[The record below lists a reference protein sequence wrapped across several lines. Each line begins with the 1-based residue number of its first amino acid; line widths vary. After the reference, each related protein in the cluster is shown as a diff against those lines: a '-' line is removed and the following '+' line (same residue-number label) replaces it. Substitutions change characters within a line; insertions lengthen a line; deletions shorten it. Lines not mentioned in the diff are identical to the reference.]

1 MRLADGATR
10 ARIIELLAWSLWA
23 ILLIAV
29 SVLAV
34 RHPAGSIFDAYRDGV
49 HHWWA
54 GEPLYSHSARSFVY
68 LTSSPLIFTPFVLLG
83 PPLDD
88 LVWRIC
94 SVVLFLYA
102 LWRLVRLILPDH
114 ARLAMAFILV
124 LMLPCAGVN
133 VQRGQAEIAMTGLM
147 FLGAANAAQA
157 RWWRA
162 TLWLCLG
169 FALKP
174 LALVLMLLY
183 GALFKPLRG
192 RLSAGVLVVLL
203 LPFLHPDPHYVIAQ
217 DVAMVDELLFAAQPG
232 ITRFNDIAMM
242 LHRFAI
248 DLPAP
253 VILMVRLA
261 GAAATLWLAAL
272 VVRRR
277 PLEQCAIAVLAL
289 AVTYLVVFN
298 PRSELGSY
306 MNLAALVGISAALAW
321 YRGDRTAA
329 VLLALLILGFGTQVY
344 GDWLYRP
351 TDVWLKPLLGLG
363 YFGFVARR
371 IVSRTRLAG
380 QPWG

>member
-1 MRLADGATR
+1 
-10 ARIIELLAWSLWA
+10 
-23 ILLIAV
+23 LIAT

-88 LVWRIC
+88 LMWRLV
-94 SVVLFLYA
+94 SVALFLYA
-102 LWRLVRLILPDH
+102 LWRLVRLALPDH
-114 ARLAMAFILV
+114 ARLAMAVILV

-133 VQRGQAEIAMTGLM
+133 VQRGQAEIAMVGLM
-147 FLGAANAAQA
+147 FLGAADAAQA

-162 TLWLCLG
+162 TLWLCLAV
-169 FALKP
+169 ALKP
-174 LALVLMLLY
+174 LALVLILLY
-183 GALFKPLRG
+183 GALFRPLRY
-192 RLSAGVLVVLL
+192 RLAAGVLVVLL
-203 LPFLHPDPHYVIAQ
+203 LPFLHPDPHYVVAQ

-232 ITRFNDIAMM
+232 VTRFNDIAMM
-242 LHRFAI
+242 LQRFAI
-248 DLPAP
+248 DPPTP
-253 VILMVRLA
+253 VILALRIA
-261 GAAATLWLAAL
+261 GAAATFWLAAL
-272 VVRRR
+272 AVRRR
-277 PLEQCAIAVLAL
+277 PLDRSAIAVLAL

-321 YRGDRTAA
+321 YRRERTSA

-344 GDWLYRP
+344 GNWLYRL
-351 TDVWLKPLLGLG
+351 TDVWLKPLLGLA
-363 YFGFVARR
+363 YFGWLVRR
-371 IVSRTRLAG
+371 ILSRPLAG
-380 QPWG
+380 PTPG